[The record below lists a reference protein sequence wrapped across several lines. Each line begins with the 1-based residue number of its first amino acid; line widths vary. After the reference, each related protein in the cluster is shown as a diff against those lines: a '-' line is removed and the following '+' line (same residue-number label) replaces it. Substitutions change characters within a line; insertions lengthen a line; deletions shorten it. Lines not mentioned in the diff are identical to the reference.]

1 MNKKTMVQNLVQQAG
16 GGSIT
21 DMGDA
26 YQVKGNGLA
35 IATMLAACIRAL
47 MKDAELTAMEIAEIV
62 AASVASAEE
71 EMAGN
76 AGRPVQ

>member
-1 MNKKTMVQNLVQQAG
+1 MSKKTMLQNLVQNAG
-16 GGSIT
+16 GGSVT
-21 DMGDA
+21 DTGDA

-35 IATMLAACIRAL
+35 IATMLAACISAL

-62 AASVASAEE
+62 AASVARAEE
-71 EMAGN
+71 ELARK

>member
-1 MNKKTMVQNLVQQAG
+1 MSKKTMLQNLVKNAS
-16 GGSIT
+16 GGSVT
-21 DMGDA
+21 DMGNA
-26 YQVKGNGLA
+26 YQVKGSGLA

-47 MKDAELTAMEIAEIV
+47 MRDAELTAMEIAEIV

-71 EMAGN
+71 EMAGK